1 MKQARYSPE
10 NTGHF
15 GLASAA
21 YSHFTSPI
29 RRYPDLVVHRQLRAT
44 RRRRSVKPQAETP
57 EALWA
62 VADSS
67 SELERNAE
75 AAERELLVWKKVAF
89 IADRVGETFEGLVTG
104 VTRFGL
110 FVQLVDNLV
119 EGLVRIEL
127 LGEEWFEFDE
137 GRFEL
142 RGADSGKLFRLGRNS
157 FCCVSPQEIPILN
170 TTTVKAI
177 AKSTNELTR
186 PTVVDGLGNRISNTT
201 CINSN

>member
-1 MKQARYSPE
+1 
-10 NTGHF
+10 
-15 GLASAA
+15 
-21 YSHFTSPI
+21 
-29 RRYPDLVVHRQLRAT
+29 
-44 RRRRSVKPQAETP
+44 VKPQAETP

-142 RGADSGKLFRLGRNS
+142 RGADSGKLFRLGDRLRVRVDRVDRVLLRVD
-157 FCCVSPQEIPILN
+157 FSPEEAA
-170 TTTVKAI
+170 TA
-177 AKSTNELTR
+177 AR
-186 PTVVDGLGNRISNTT
+186 PGRRSGRKRRVARG
-201 CINSN
+201 C